1 MLMGMELLT
10 TFLPYI
16 EAILAVAL
24 IGLILL
30 QQGDG
35 SLGAAFGGGN
45 SLGAFRVKRGA
56 ELYMFVATI
65 VTAILFAG
73 TALLSLF
80 V

>member
-1 MLMGMELLT
+1 MELLT
-10 TFLPYI
+10 TILPYL
-16 EAILAVAL
+16 EAVLALAL

-30 QQGDG
+30 QQGEG
-35 SLGAAFGGGN
+35 SLGAAFGGSD
-45 SLGAFRVKRGA
+45 SLGTFRVKRGV

-65 VTAILFAG
+65 VVSILFAG

>member
-1 MLMGMELLT
+1 MELLT

-16 EAILAVAL
+16 EAILAILL

-30 QQGDG
+30 QQGEG

-45 SLGAFRVKRGA
+45 SLGTFRVKRGV

-65 VTAILFAG
+65 VTSILFAG
-73 TALLSLF
+73 TALISLF